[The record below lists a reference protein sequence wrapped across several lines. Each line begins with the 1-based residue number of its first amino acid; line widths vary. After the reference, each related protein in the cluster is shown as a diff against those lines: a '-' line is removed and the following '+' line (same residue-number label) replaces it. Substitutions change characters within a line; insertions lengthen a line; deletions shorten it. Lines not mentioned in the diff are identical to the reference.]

1 MAHVLIPTDFSSN
14 SLNAALY
21 AIQLYGAEGNVFTVL
36 NSYML
41 PRGAASTMWSIDDL
55 LAKESIEGVN
65 IFVSKLNEELPNM
78 KPELRIASEHGDL
91 PNVIARFA
99 ADAEAPE
106 LVVMGTQGASG
117 LKEVLMGS
125 NTADVIKR
133 SELPVLAVPENS
145 RYRSP
150 RRIVLADDGG
160 PVDKGTIKV
169 LLDIARWSQAEVMIV
184 RVINEETTI
193 ETGSSTSVYDTLLGA
208 IPHSHHYISAEN
220 VNTALHDL
228 ADQSDAD
235 LVVVIHR
242 QRGLFEQLFH
252 RSTATKLAM
261 HTHIPMLVLQ
271 QHAG

>member
-1 MAHVLIPTDFSSN
+1 MAHVIIPTDFSSN
-14 SLNAALY
+14 SLNAALF
-21 AIQLYGAEGNVFTVL
+21 AIRLYGDEGNQFTVL

-55 LAKESIEGVN
+55 LAKESQEGIN
-65 IFVSKLNEELPNM
+65 IFVEKLREDLGDL
-78 KPELRIASEHGDL
+78 KPEIRTLSEHGDL
-91 PNVIARFA
+91 PNVIERCKE
-99 ADAEAPE
+99 DPEPPE

-133 SELPVLAVPENS
+133 TQLPVLAVPENA
-145 RYRSP
+145 RYRVP

-160 PVDKGTIKV
+160 PVDRPTIKV
-169 LLDIARWSQAEVMIV
+169 LLDVARWSQAEVMIV
-184 RVINEETTI
+184 RVINEDTTV
-193 ETGSSTSVYDTLLGA
+193 ETGSAASVYDTLLGA
-208 IPHSHHYISAEN
+208 IPHSHHYISGEN

-252 RSTATKLAM
+252 RSIATKLAM

-271 QHAG
+271 QAKG

>member
-1 MAHVLIPTDFSSN
+1 MAHVLIPTDYSTN
-14 SLNAALY
+14 ALNAALY
-21 AIQLYGAEGNVFTVL
+21 AVQLYGNEGNVFTIL
-36 NSYML
+36 NTYML

-55 LAKESIEGVN
+55 LAKESAEGLN
-65 IFVSKLNEELPNM
+65 IFRSKLEEELP
-78 KPELRIASEHGDL
+78 ESGTDLRTMSEHGDL
-91 PNVIARFA
+91 PNVIDRFR
-99 ADAEAPE
+99 DDPEPPE

-125 NTADVIKR
+125 NTADVIKHCK
-133 SELPVLAVPENS
+133 LPVLAVPENA
-145 RYRSP
+145 RYRAP
-150 RRIVLADDGG
+150 KRIVLADDGG
-160 PVDKGTIKV
+160 PVDKATIKV

-184 RVINEETTI
+184 RVVEDEATM
-193 ETGSSTSVYDTLLGA
+193 ETGSSASVYDTLLGA
-208 IPHSHHYISAEN
+208 IPHSHHYIIGDN

-242 QRGLFEQLFH
+242 HRGIFEQLFH

-271 QHAG
+271 QQPT

>member
-1 MAHVLIPTDFSSN
+1 MAHIIIPTDFSSN
-14 SLNAALY
+14 SLNAALF
-21 AIQLYGAEGNVFTVL
+21 AIQLYGDEGNVFTVL

-55 LAKESIEGVN
+55 LAKESVQGIN
-65 IFVSKLNEELPNM
+65 IFVSKLSEELNNL
-78 KPELRIASEHGDL
+78 KPEIRVSSEHGDL
-91 PNVIARFA
+91 PNVISRFA
-99 ADAEAPE
+99 SDADAPE

-133 SELPVLAVPENS
+133 SQLPVLAIPENA

-160 PVDKGTIKV
+160 PVDKQTIKV

-184 RVINEETTI
+184 RVTDEDTTM
-193 ETGSSTSVYDTLLGA
+193 ETGSSSSVYDTLLGA
-208 IPHSHHYISAEN
+208 IPHSYHYISGEN

-271 QHAG
+271 QTTV